1 MASRPTSVARAA
13 AGAVFGA
20 VARLR
25 GGRPLHPAGVAFEGE
40 LVVDGP
46 ALPQAELF
54 SRAGRHRVV
63 ARFSRGFGLPEA
75 LPEILSV
82 AIKVPDAYGPGRDQ
96 DLMLTAT
103 GERPVLRR
111 VFAAGRSHLART
123 YSSVFPFTV
132 GDEEV
137 LLGAAPGTDGRH
149 GDSGLEELRAAA
161 RAGDL
166 ALDVRVATPRGPWRT
181 VGRVEL
187 RRVLGPEEEGRLAFS
202 SSNAGGGIA
211 PAGFVN
217 AVRDAAYDAAAR
229 GRGA

>member
-1 MASRPTSVARAA
+1 MTSRATSVARAA
-13 AGAVFGA
+13 AGAAFGT
-20 VARLR
+20 VARAR
-25 GGRPLHPAGVAFEGE
+25 RGRPLHPAGVAFSGE
-40 LVVDGP
+40 LVVDDP
-46 ALPQAELF
+46 ALPEAELF
-54 SRAGRHRVV
+54 ARPGRHPAV
-63 ARFSRGFGLPEA
+63 ARFSRGFGLPEP

-111 VFAAGRSHLART
+111 VFAMGRSHLART

-137 LLGAAPGTDGRH
+137 LRGAAPRTPPRGDG
-149 GDSGLEELRAAA
+149 GGLDELRAAA

-166 ALDVRVATPRGPWRT
+166 ALDVRIATRRGPWRT
-181 VGRVEL
+181 VARVEL
-187 RRVLGPEEEGRLAFS
+187 HRPLAREEEDRLAFNS
-202 SSNAGGGIA
+202 ANAGGGIA

-217 AVRDAAYDAAAR
+217 AVRGAAYDASAR
-229 GRGA
+229 GRGS